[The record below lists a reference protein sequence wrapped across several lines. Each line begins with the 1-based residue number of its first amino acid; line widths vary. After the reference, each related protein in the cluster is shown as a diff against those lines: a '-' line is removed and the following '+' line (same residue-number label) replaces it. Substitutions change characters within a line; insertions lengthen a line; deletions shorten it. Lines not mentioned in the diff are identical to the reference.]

1 MSKEELIELV
11 NSGRELEFVFDK
23 KRFSITYGI
32 IDNKELISF
41 CEFYKVSTEV
51 DSVEELL
58 KIERYGVA
66 VETMIAS
73 IDKNDIWI
81 F

>member
-32 IDNKELISF
+32 IDNKERISF

>member
-41 CEFYKVSTEV
+41 CEFYKASTEV
-51 DSVEELL
+51 DSVEKLL

-73 IDKNDIWI
+73 IDKDDIWI